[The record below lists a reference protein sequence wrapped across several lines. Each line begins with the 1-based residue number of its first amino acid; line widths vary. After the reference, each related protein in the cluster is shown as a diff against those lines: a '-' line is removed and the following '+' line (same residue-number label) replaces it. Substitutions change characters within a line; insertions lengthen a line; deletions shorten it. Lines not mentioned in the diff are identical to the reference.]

1 MGMEVRSFLDDVVRL
16 RSGDSEVLWLVLL
29 VLIMVCIVFMAM
41 HVLRGHVM
49 VVRELIV
56 VGNHHRL
63 VDNSVR
69 NRSGVV
75 EVSGSNLG
83 VARLALWRLDVVRV
97 RDRHSCRMGNRLF
110 GLMLLRDFVRS
121 RDMG

>member
-1 MGMEVRSFLDDVVRL
+1 MEVRSFLDDVVRL

-56 VGNHHRL
+56 VGNQHRL

-75 EVSGSNLG
+75 EVCSSNLG